1 MREHQGIPL
10 GPPRDVAG
18 TRLSGAEPGSRSG
31 LQNPKF
37 PGVNTPLYCFLYVC
51 VKAGK
56 TLLKKYVLFLFI
68 IFIYLFHLQLEKI
81 DNTHHPH
88 LSASA
93 GTEDRGRR
101 AHRPAKSLPTA
112 GPCCSISLGGGFC
125 GPWGSWTCGRQGE
138 GCPLVLF
145 QSGEADMLS
154 RVDGVIAGQAGPL
167 RRALAITAAFS

>member
-93 GTEDRGRR
+93 GTEE
-101 AHRPAKSLPTA
+101 RPACTQ
-112 GPCCSISLGGGFC
+112 
-125 GPWGSWTCGRQGE
+125 TRQKPAH
-138 GCPLVLF
+138 C
-145 QSGEADMLS
+145 
-154 RVDGVIAGQAGPL
+154 
-167 RRALAITAAFS
+167 RALLLHLAGRGLLWALGLVDVWEAG